1 VVAGRVYKTT
11 EKNPTLVRPPEQF
24 DSVVGEVGP
33 NLNYDE
39 IVLYNKRAILP
50 VYVVIYSI

>member
-1 VVAGRVYKTT
+1 MYKT
-11 EKNPTLVRPPEQF
+11 KDNNPTLVRPPEQF

-50 VYVVIYSI
+50 LYVVIYSM